1 MLIIGR
7 LRLILY
13 RLEESAKSGYVWDLS
28 TAYLK
33 VLPGL
38 RKLSD
43 RIRKDGDL
51 YCVHHIEYCI
61 SLIEGSIK
69 IFQDNINRYIYGS
82 CKEMLIDRQNR
93 IVDRLKY
100 GINEHYLYLTYSKKR
115 GNHGAKSVRDG
126 FYINPGNP
134 IHSRNGHLLDYEIP
148 SSQRIDAINRLE
160 CDIAWSKLFPF
171 PYKYTT
177 IENTDTYLN
186 IFDNNSDHELLSWFN
201 TANDLFGAEY
211 EIPEDIAQ
219 ELLDDGYELPPEIME
234 NLQDRQ
240 QSDGPHH
247 AHEELEE
254 AKKVVRITFMTEVYI
269 EGDSYDEIRAK
280 WEEMPLYS
288 YYSNCNFMGVESC
301 ENAETMED
309 CMSDVF
315 I

>member
-13 RLEESAKSGYVWDLS
+13 RLEKSAKSGYVWDLS

-33 VLPGL
+33 ALPGL
-38 RKLSD
+38 QKLSG

-100 GINEHYLYLTYSKKR
+100 GINEHYSYLTYSKKR
-115 GNHGAKSVRDG
+115 GSHGVKSVKDG

-134 IHSRNGHLLDYEIP
+134 IHGRNSHLLDYEIS

-160 CDIAWSKLFPF
+160 YDSEWHNLFPF
-171 PYKYTT
+171 PYKDATPNN
-177 IENTDTYLN
+177 INTHLDMLDQMIGEGYDMS
-186 IFDNNSDHELLSWFN
+186 IYD
-201 TANDLFGAEY
+201 EY
-211 EIPEDIAQ
+211 KTDADIAKDLQ
-219 ELLDDGYELPPEIME
+219 DDGYELIPETIE
-234 NLQDRQ
+234 DLQDTQ
-240 QSDGPHH
+240 QLGEPY
-247 AHEELEE
+247 EELEE
-254 AKKVVRITFMTEVYI
+254 GKKVVRITFMTEVYI

-288 YYSNCNFMGVESC
+288 YYSNCNFIGVASC

-315 I
+315 V